1 MQSIEGMSGEDAI
14 IAQGHQANQQNLR
27 SLTAHHQT
35 VLGVVRHAL
44 FSSKSNDE
52 LFEYD
57 FPALDHDKEF
67 YRTLKHALFDFAS
80 KCFRTTAIYSNHE
93 RTFFADRVIPVFS
106 AFENL
111 HPNIHLEW

>member
-1 MQSIEGMSGEDAI
+1 MQSIEGMSEEDAI

-52 LFEYD
+52 LLEYD
-57 FPALDHDKEF
+57 FPTLDYDKEF
-67 YRTLKHALFDFAS
+67 YRTMKRVLFEVFP
-80 KCFRTTAIYSNHE
+80 YNSN
-93 RTFFADRVIPVFS
+93 
-106 AFENL
+106 L
-111 HPNIHLEW
+111 LQ